1 MPEPSYWALVC
12 RSSQTPNHWI
22 ASLLRLEIFARIVLC
37 HTVGST
43 VLCHTTEAAQQTSV
57 ASGRYLCVS
66 DATIRAVNKQIFGG
80 RWARTHYVAD
90 SLVPLFV
97 GEVSVFACFTHRQQW
112 PMHYP
117 IRLFMSFVIPTIR
130 YQPRDTPVTSLRNV
144 SIIFELH
151 RMNLELMDARR
162 SLFARPK

>member
-22 ASLLRLEIFARIVLC
+22 ASLLRLEIFARCGMVRHCCVILRKRHSKRVSRLGVIYASATRRSEPWTNRYSAGVEHGRIMSPIRLFLC
-37 HTVGST
+37 S
-43 VLCHTTEAAQQTSV
+43 S
-57 ASGRYLCVS
+57 
-66 DATIRAVNKQIFGG
+66 
-80 RWARTHYVAD
+80 AR
-90 SLVPLFV
+90 S
-97 GEVSVFACFTHRQQW
+97 SVFACFTHRQQW